1 VPTSKPGMNPRR
13 TNDKGSVPHSSSI
26 FCLMS
31 GKPQRPTLGHR
42 VFQSSLLFLLYS
54 LGGLYLPAQTKSIYD
69 INHLKS
75 FQKQL
80 QRDNITTWIS
90 PDTAIGLLI
99 EKANPVVKVSR
110 DEGHHMGTVVVSFE
124 LTKSGEIQHATVMS
138 GPKELQKPV
147 LKAVEQYKYNPY
159 LINGTP
165 AAVAT
170 SVSVTVYDY

>member
-1 VPTSKPGMNPRR
+1 MRTTPT
-13 TNDKGSVPHSSSI
+13 I
-26 FCLMS
+26 LLLC
-31 GKPQRPTLGHR
+31 
-42 VFQSSLLFLLYS
+42 SLCALS
-54 LGGLYLPAQTKSIYD
+54 LSAQTSNVYD

-75 FQKQL
+75 FQNQL
-80 QRDNITTWIS
+80 RHDNITDWIS
-90 PDTAIGLLI
+90 PDEATKLLI

-110 DEGHHMGTVVVSFE
+110 DKRSHRMGTVVVSFE
-124 LTKSGEIQHATVMS
+124 LTKSGEVQHATIMS

-165 AAVAT
+165 SAVAT